1 MLIVWLIR
9 ETKLRLAPI
18 MFKALNLIV
27 YWVFRL
33 FTVYGEWVSDLS
45 AVDGCVL
52 DNRGFD
58 G

>member
-9 ETKLRLAPI
+9 EEKTLFVPIILKAP
-18 MFKALNLIV
+18 NLIV
-27 YWVFRL
+27 YWVRRL
-33 FTVYGEWVSDLS
+33 YVYWEWASDLS

>member
-9 ETKLRLAPI
+9 E
-18 MFKALNLIV
+18 FKALLCPNYLGTNLIV
-27 YWVFRL
+27 CWVLRL
-33 FTVYGEWVSDLS
+33 FAFGEWVSALS